1 MRYEIRVQDPT
12 APPRSSL
19 FDVIVGIARGGEVSY
34 ARFFFGFL
42 TGSGMEALLA
52 VPEVAEMLR
61 QAEVDVLVGV
71 DAVTDRLG
79 LERLLELGREN
90 SGFRPRA
97 IKNTTAALI
106 HPKMLF
112 ARYDDGRSVAMVG
125 SNNLSFGGLSGNV
138 EGYTMGYFDPGEEP
152 DLADWDA
159 FLARWDGL
167 ISVFDD
173 EVLASADRN
182 VSRLERLRRAA
193 RELPTPHEAE
203 VVIADGQAYEAQAT
217 DDADHDELML
227 VSLVPKAG
235 QGPKA
240 RWSQVHLSA
249 DIARGFFDA
258 EPDEH
263 PEIRLRDVYS
273 GEVEDRRIVYSA
285 GSNKNVKIEVGAA
298 REAART
304 VGYPPQGRPL
314 VLFRREGTHR
324 YRYLLLMPG
333 DSGHDEMTQ
342 LAEDE
347 FVPSHNQLPRV
358 VTPRSHVLAR
368 WPDCSL

>member
-12 APPRSSL
+12 VPPRSAL
-19 FDVIVGIARGGEVSY
+19 FDVIVEIARAGDVRY
-34 ARFFFGFL
+34 VRLFFGFL
-42 TGSGMEALLA
+42 TGSGMGALLA

-61 QAEVDVLVGV
+61 TAEVDVLVGV
-71 DAVTDRLG
+71 DAVTDRPG
-79 LERLLELGREN
+79 LERLLELEQEN
-90 SGFRPRA
+90 GSLRARA

-106 HPKMLF
+106 HPKMLL
-112 ARYDDGRSVAMVG
+112 ARYADGRSVAMVG
-125 SNNLSFGGLSGNV
+125 SNNLSFGGLTGNV
-138 EGYTMGYFDPGEEP
+138 EGYAMGYFDRGEEP
-152 DLADWDA
+152 DLSDWDA
-159 FLARWDGL
+159 FVGRWERL
-167 ISVFDD
+167 ISEIDD

-193 RELPTPHEAE
+193 REVPTPVEAE
-203 VVIADGQAYEAQAT
+203 VVVSDGQAYEAQPS
-217 DDADHDELML
+217 DADLDEFML

-249 DIARGFFDA
+249 DIAREFFDA
-258 EPDEH
+258 EPEEH
-263 PEIRLRDVYS
+263 PEIQLRDAE
-273 GEVEDRRIVYSA
+273 GGAVEDRRIVYSA

-298 REAART
+298 REAARS
-304 VGYPPQGRPL
+304 VGYPAEGRPL
-314 VLFRREGTHR
+314 VLFRREGTNR

-333 DSGHDEMTQ
+333 DPGNAEMTQ

-368 WPDCSL
+368 WPDCPL